1 MPEANS
7 SFFAKPKR
15 SVGALDRA
23 QGAVVRLQNES
34 QDTSFAGLVSYSPL
48 ARILIRVGEPRVVE
62 LMREPAAARWQEFVC

>member
-1 MPEANS
+1 M
-7 SFFAKPKR
+7 
-15 SVGALDRA
+15 
-23 QGAVVRLQNES
+23 RLQNES